1 MSDNIPRA
9 SIHVGA
15 DKKSFSAQ
23 VSNEAERRG
32 WDEKR
37 YQLKNADE
45 DKNNHYNY
53 SRKHLNFEVVKG
65 GKIVPLGSNP
75 MPLHER
81 LQHRHDELG
90 FKPYMD
96 ASHPGQVS
104 ENSPNC
110 VVNIIISG
118 DHNVMHRLAFGDQV
132 FKPEDPNVDQSQVEL
147 MQGIYDWAQDTYNF
161 ACRKWG
167 EENVIGFCVH
177 CDETSVHAHVLTVP
191 VEQVKRRGRIG
202 SIYINNENPEIELTT
217 KEWKALPKNER
228 CNYTKQEAAKGLVER
243 VSYAKVWGETR
254 HEKSEYLTQLHTDYH
269 NEVGYKYG
277 LERGIPYDELTEE
290 EKRARKH
297 KDKVTLEAER
307 QARQAIADA
316 QRQQAEIAE
325 ETADIIQQKD
335 EAKKELDTAK
345 SGFMAKIFQPGKYRK
360 EEAEKLKESYN
371 AGVRETLDA
380 FIKAT
385 GLKWQ
390 GEVTAKSAGQNFRKV
405 WDREKSL
412 TNELKTKEGIIS
424 EKDTEIKGL
433 NATVTRLT
441 EEVNGLTYQL
451 TLIDADAVKKLRDEK
466 NAETSRANKAEN
478 ELGRLRADH
487 QSLLDQWNA
496 INHEPEFEEAT
507 TKIYER
513 KERKNRLIDA
523 FIREGREELQSFART
538 TRLTFSEREARYI
551 YYGIV
556 ATTAKHN
563 LSLAGDKDVKSV
575 IDRFL
580 TGISWK
586 GCTDLRK
593 DCVSNWVYLFAV
605 RDVGIN
611 DSVLI
616 PFMEFVDY
624 ASGSAQAYSSC
635 GGSNGCADQLTNWDG
650 TKKRGLESISKKR
663 GSLSM

>member
-75 MPLHER
+75 IPLHER

-110 VVNIIISG
+110 VVNIIFSG
-118 DHNVMHRLAFGDQV
+118 DHDVMHRLAFSDQE
-132 FKPEDPNVDQSQVEL
+132 FNPSDPNADQSQVEL
-147 MQGIYDWAQDTYNF
+147 MQGIYNWAQDTYNF

-307 QARQAIADA
+307 QARQAVADA

-325 ETADIIQQKD
+325 KTADIMQQKD

-371 AGVRETLDA
+371 TGVRETLDA

-390 GEVTAKSAGQNFRKV
+390 GEVTAKSAGQNFRKI

-412 TNELKTKEGIIS
+412 TNELKSKESIIA

-433 NATVTRLT
+433 NATVTTLT

-478 ELGRLRADH
+478 ELGRLQSEH
-487 QSLLDQWNA
+487 QILLDQWNA
-496 INHEPEFEEAT
+496 VSHELEFEEAV

-580 TGISWK
+580 SGISWK
-586 GCTDLRK
+586 ECTDLRK

-624 ASGSAQAYSSC
+624 ASGSAQAYNSC

-650 TKKRGLESISKKR
+650 TKKRGLESIHKKN
-663 GSLSM
+663 GGLSL